1 MIQPSLEQAIA
12 AVRQLPNLP
21 STTRVVLGYLS
32 DDDADVNQ
40 VVRAI
45 AQDQGL
51 VARVL
56 RIANSSFYGLS
67 GQVQTLQEAVVVLG
81 FSNLRL
87 IVTAAMITAQKF
99 PGLAGNADVQ
109 ILFRHSLSVAI
120 CASILGR
127 NNKLNAN
134 LLFLA
139 GLLHDIGKLAL
150 MTIYPAQY
158 VQVQELRRMNDRLTT
173 EAEEQVFGFNHAAI
187 GAALCRHWHI
197 PEVIAV
203 AIGGHHSAGD
213 AQDVAPSTADP
224 GLFSELIHLADAIA
238 HGLDLEA
245 DTLATVPPISESV
258 WNRLAGKREQLLAD
272 FAEIRALYLELVVLV
287 ENRA

>member
-12 AVRQLPNLP
+12 AVQQLPNLP
-21 STTRVVLGYLS
+21 NTTRVVLGYLN
-32 DDDADVNQ
+32 DEDAEVNQ

-51 VARVL
+51 VTRVL
-56 RIANSSFYGLS
+56 RIANSTFYGLS

-158 VQVQELRRMNDRLTT
+158 AQVQELRGMNDRLTT
-173 EAEEQVFGFNHAAI
+173 EAEEQIFGFNHATI

-197 PEVIAV
+197 PAVIAH
-203 AIGGHHSAGD
+203 AIEGHHSAGD
-213 AQDVAPSTADP
+213 VQDATPSAADA
-224 GLFSELIHLADAIA
+224 GLFSELIHLADAVA

-245 DTLATVPPISESV
+245 DPLATVPPISESV
-258 WNRLAGKREQLLAD
+258 WNRFAGQREQLLAD
-272 FAEIRALYLELVVLV
+272 FAEIKALYLELVVLV
-287 ENRA
+287 ERG